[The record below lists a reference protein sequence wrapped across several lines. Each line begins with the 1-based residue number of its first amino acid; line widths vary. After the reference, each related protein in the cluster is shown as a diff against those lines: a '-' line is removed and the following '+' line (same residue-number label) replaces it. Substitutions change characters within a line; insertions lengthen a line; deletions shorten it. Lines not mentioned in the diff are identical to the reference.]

1 MIWGAFVCVA
11 LGVLTVSFARM
22 NTSSKMSKMLFG
34 ISKYSETLIAQ
45 NYSLLEPGTRAEI
58 SDVDKARISKNAA
71 EVLRKAPLND
81 DVLLQV
87 AVSDFFETGAYTYS
101 MSRKLN
107 EAKFRNAR
115 NRKTLQHLFNFHI
128 LSGNYDEALR
138 ELDLLLRLNPSNSES
153 YHQLLDRMYE
163 TPLGKT
169 AINDYLKTDPRWSY
183 KFLKHSISISD
194 RKSLKDLKG
203 PISFHLRKDKGN
215 EKTLEL
221 VSLFLKKL
229 VALDEFEEAYK
240 FWNDNY
246 FDQSETLTPLTTT
259 VINPSFLKLEM
270 PAPFNWRIYRS
281 SSTSIEF
288 DLSGGMFVSFNDNRP
303 QLIAYQYTKID
314 APLFMVKLD
323 ADLNFSARQG
333 DFEWRLKCLKSGQ
346 TLTTISVVDASKMSA
361 IDSIQTLDFTAKD
374 CPFIDIQLWG
384 VPGVFNDRISMILRQ
399 FDLIVADGA
408 ATAKV
413 EDTPWRR

>member
-1 MIWGAFVCVA
+1 MIWGTFVCLA
-11 LGVLTVSFARM
+11 LGVLTVSLARM
-22 NTSSKMSKMLFG
+22 NTSSKMSKMLSG
-34 ISKYSETLIAQ
+34 ISKYSETLITQ
-45 NYSLLEPGTRAEI
+45 NYSLLEPGARTGI
-58 SDVDKARISKNAA
+58 SDIDKAMISKNAV
-71 EVLRKAPLND
+71 EILRKAPLND

-101 MSRKLN
+101 MLGKLN
-107 EAKFRNAR
+107 EAKSRNAR
-115 NRKTLQHLFNFHI
+115 NRRTLQHLFNSHI
-128 LSGNYDEALR
+128 LSENYDEALR

-163 TPLGKT
+163 TALGKK
-169 AINDYLKTDPRWSY
+169 AINDQLKADPRWSS
-183 KFLKHSISISD
+183 KFLQHSISISD
-194 RKSLKDLKG
+194 RKNLKDLKG
-203 PISFHLRKDKGN
+203 PISFYLRKDKGN
-215 EKTLEL
+215 EKTLGL

-229 VALDEFEEAYK
+229 VALDELEEAYK

-259 VINPSFLKLEM
+259 VINPSFLKLQM

-288 DLSGGMFVSFNDNRP
+288 DPSGGMFVSFNDNMP

-314 APLFMVKLD
+314 APLFIVKFD

-333 DFEWRLKCLKSGQ
+333 DFEWRLKCLKNGQ
-346 TLTTISVVDASKMSA
+346 KLTTISVVDAMKMSEIEA
-361 IDSIQTLDFTAKD
+361 IQTLDITVKD

-399 FDLIVADGA
+399 FDLIVTDGA
-408 ATAKV
+408 GKAIV
-413 EDTPWRR
+413 ENTPWRR